1 MRFMI
6 PLGIF
11 FVMCLFLAIGLKLD
25 PRNVPSPLIGKPVP
39 AFSLPLVQTP
49 ERLVSQEDFRGEV
62 TLFNVWSS
70 WCVACR
76 QEHALLVALAGR
88 KLVSIVGLNYK
99 DERDAAMD
107 WLARLGNPYRY
118 SVFDAEGKTGIELGV
133 YGVPETFVVD
143 RKGVIRYKQIGPIT
157 EAVLEGTLL
166 PLIRQLQAEA
176 P

>member
-143 RKGVIRYKQIGPIT
+143 RKGFIRYKQIGPIT
-157 EAVLEGTLL
+157 ESVLEGTLL

>member
-157 EAVLEGTLL
+157 ESVLEGTLL